1 MMDEAKGRERE
12 TWGSYIGFILT
23 TIGSAVG
30 IGSIWRFP
38 YMVSSNG
45 GASFLFVYIIVLF
58 TFGLAF
64 MVLELV
70 LGMRYRTS
78 IVSALSMIRSR
89 FRFIG
94 LFMISVCIAIL
105 SYYMVVLGW
114 ILAYFA
120 MSILNVYQTFEE
132 FIGTW
137 YPLASYLVI
146 VAVNYA
152 IVRSGLRS
160 GVERFNRYGVLLLFA
175 MLIPLALI
183 GLSIDGDGVGL
194 RYYTEPDND
203 RLLDPHVWSSA
214 IGQAFFSLSI
224 GLGVLVTYASYTR
237 EHRQSVI
244 ATSLIVIGSVLT
256 VAFLS
261 GLMVFTMV
269 FANEL
274 DEVQGAALVFI
285 AMPKII
291 SSIEYGYII
300 GMMFFLLL
308 LIAGITSSIS
318 MLQIPVSALEDTFRF
333 SKGKATMLV
342 TLISLALG
350 IPSALSYSPF
360 HLSISGMPV
369 LDAFDWTF
377 GTIALAVSAT
387 LMVVAVAWFMCRE
400 EIMEQVNMSSR
411 VRIPSTLLDVVRI
424 LLPTMIIATLL
435 KILVFV

>member
-1 MMDEAKGRERE
+1 MMDEAKDRERE
-12 TWGSYIGFILT
+12 TWSSYTGFILT
-23 TIGSAVG
+23 AVGSAVG

-78 IVSALSMIRSR
+78 IVSALSRIRSR

-120 MSILNVYQTFEE
+120 MSILNSYQGFEE
-132 FIGTW
+132 FIDTW
-137 YPLASYLVI
+137 YPLASYLI
-146 VAVNYA
+146 VVVVNYA
-152 IVRSGLRS
+152 IVKSGLRS
-160 GVERFNRYGVLLLFA
+160 GVERFNRYGVILLFA
-175 MLIPLALI
+175 ILVCLALV
-183 GLSIDGDGVGL
+183 GLSMDREGLGL

-203 RLLDPHVWSSA
+203 RLLDPYVWSSA

-237 EHRQSVI
+237 EHRRSVI
-244 ATSLIVIGSVLT
+244 TTSLIVIGSVLT

-269 FANEL
+269 FANGL
-274 DEVQGAALVFI
+274 DVQGAALVFM
-285 AMPKII
+285 AMPKIV
-291 SSIEYGYII
+291 SNIEHGYIV

-333 SKGKATMLV
+333 TKGKATMLV
-342 TLISLALG
+342 TLVSLVLG
-350 IPSALSYSPF
+350 LPSALSYSPLN
-360 HLSISGMPV
+360 LSIFGIPV
-369 LDAFDWTF
+369 LDAFDWIF
-377 GTIALAVSAT
+377 GTIALAISAT

-400 EIMEQVNMSSR
+400 EVMEQVNMNSR
-411 VRIPSTLLDVVRI
+411 LRIPSRLLDIARI
-424 LLPTMIIATLL
+424 LLPSMIIATLL

>member
-1 MMDEAKGRERE
+1 MMDEAKDRERE
-12 TWGSYIGFILT
+12 TWSSYTGFILT
-23 TIGSAVG
+23 AVGSAVG

-78 IVSALSMIRSR
+78 IVSALSRIRSR

-120 MSILNVYQTFEE
+120 MSILNSYQGFEE
-132 FIGTW
+132 FIDTW
-137 YPLASYLVI
+137 YPLASYLI
-146 VAVNYA
+146 VVVVNYA
-152 IVRSGLRS
+152 IVKSGLRS
-160 GVERFNRYGVLLLFA
+160 GVERFNRYGVILLFA
-175 MLIPLALI
+175 ILVCLALV
-183 GLSIDGDGVGL
+183 GLSMDREGLGL

-203 RLLDPHVWSSA
+203 RLLDPYVWSSA

-237 EHRQSVI
+237 EHRRSVI
-244 ATSLIVIGSVLT
+244 TTSLIVIGSVLT

-269 FANEL
+269 FANGL
-274 DEVQGAALVFI
+274 DVQGAALVFM
-285 AMPKII
+285 AMPKIV
-291 SSIEYGYII
+291 SNIEHGYIV

-333 SKGKATMLV
+333 TKGKATMLV
-342 TLISLALG
+342 TLVSLLLG
-350 IPSALSYSPF
+350 LPSALSYSPLN
-360 HLSISGMPV
+360 LSIFGIPV
-369 LDAFDWTF
+369 LDAFDWIF
-377 GTIALAVSAT
+377 GTIALAISAT

-400 EIMEQVNMSSR
+400 EVMEQVNMNSR
-411 VRIPSTLLDVVRI
+411 LRIPSRLLDIARI
-424 LLPTMIIATLL
+424 LLPSMIIATLL